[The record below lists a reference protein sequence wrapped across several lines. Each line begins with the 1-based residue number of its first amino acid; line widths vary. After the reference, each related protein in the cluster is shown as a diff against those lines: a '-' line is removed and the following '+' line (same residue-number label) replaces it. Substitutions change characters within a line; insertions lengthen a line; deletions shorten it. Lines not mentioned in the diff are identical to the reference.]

1 MEPDRT
7 PGMAEL
13 WQEWELLET
22 MAVSAPRATLP
33 ELDRL
38 ARQMAIAAQGSSTSV
53 TASELDAHAEMRA
66 VREIAQRIEV
76 GDDVTDDEVLAA
88 LKVLRSFVE
97 RLSAA
102 LEPG

>member
-1 MEPDRT
+1 
-7 PGMAEL
+7 MAEL
-13 WQEWELLET
+13 RKEWELVQT

-38 ARQMAIAAQGSSTSV
+38 AREMAAAAPEASPGE

-66 VREIAQRIEV
+66 VREIAHRIEV
-76 GDDVTDDEVLAA
+76 GDDVGDDEVLAA

-102 LEPG
+102 LESS